1 MPMQQ
6 MVRTKAVHRHSALLA
21 FEGNKNRMDPRITK
35 AMQNPVG
42 SRRRDGLPPLNSK
55 PMSHS
60 EFSSFVS
67 MLKAS
72 AKPPKPPTKRATKPK
87 TRKTTPKPPTRK
99 KTPAG
104 KNHSYSTTTGTG
116 KNKKQVVHYKV
127 CINRPTK
134 NKANQ
139 CTTRSAKMGSRNG
152 HYRMATRG
160 SGS

>member
-1 MPMQQ
+1 VKVLMPMQQ
-6 MVRTKAVHRHSALLA
+6 MVRTKAVYRHSALLA

-87 TRKTTPKPPTRK
+87 TR
-99 KTPAG
+99 
-104 KNHSYSTTTGTG
+104 NSTTTGTG